1 MDSINKIIIF
11 STRFLGRLWQ
21 IWLEDQGKI
30 SWRRW
35 AAATDETASKRWRTC
50 HYHCR
55 LHDRSSRIVT
65 SSVPL
70 RRWDKSG
77 YGQYKWATR
86 VRTYRTNYEQRKQS
100 AVFLGHA
107 QGKTN
112 KGKITIKLRTICDFF
127 IYFFFFFSAFAK
139 FGLRRWRHSTLCL
152 QWFVRTAIIHIRY
165 QTLLWETHEERS
177 RPAAKY
183 SMISVLV
190 LVNSEFYFY
199 NVFISIPYQS
209 ELIRKYWE

>member
-112 KGKITIKLRTICDFF
+112 KRKITIKLRTICDFF
-127 IYFFFFFSAFAK
+127 IYFFFRFSFCKIWITAMTPQYIV
-139 FGLRRWRHSTLCL
+139 SSM
-152 QWFVRTAIIHIRY
+152 VRTYRHHRY
-165 QTLLWETHEERS
+165 
-177 RPAAKY
+177 
-183 SMISVLV
+183 
-190 LVNSEFYFY
+190 
-199 NVFISIPYQS
+199 SIPNATVRNS
-209 ELIRKYWE
+209 RRTESSDRKILNDFCSCSS